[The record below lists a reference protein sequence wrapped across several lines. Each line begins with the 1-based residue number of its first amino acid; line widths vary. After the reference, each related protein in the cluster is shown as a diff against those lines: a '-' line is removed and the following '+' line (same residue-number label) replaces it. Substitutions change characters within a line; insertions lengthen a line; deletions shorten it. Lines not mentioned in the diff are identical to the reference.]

1 MSALSSP
8 KIKTLN
14 KETVTFVLMEN
25 LNIPDDVIGEIVE
38 LVWMSDELLEG
49 CQRAYAERIIKQEAK
64 KSAQRRE

>member
-64 KSAQRRE
+64 